1 MQLRG
6 TTIPPRIPTQPRNL
20 KSNSNVFHL
29 SSDSY
34 TMFNQLSKIIQLS
47 LSLSL
52 LSLVPKKFQTR
63 SSSTHAPQKKPLK
76 TTTRWEHGTQHTER
90 ERERVASATTII
102 DPRWTRSRIPVQSSR
117 RILHPGQAAV
127 SLSLPLPLSLS
138 GTSADFRVRKRTK
151 KKEKK
156 ERGGVEKS
164 KGARNGS
171 RP

>member
-90 ERERVASATTII
+90 ERESSQRN
-102 DPRWTRSRIPVQSSR
+102 DDYRSTVDAFTYSRAKFAQDTPSGASSR
-117 RILHPGQAAV
+117 
-127 SLSLPLPLSLS
+127 LSLS
-138 GTSADFRVRKRTK
+138 RSPFPSPSLERVPTSAFERGRRRRRRKR
-151 KKEKK
+151 E
-156 ERGGVEKS
+156 EE
-164 KGARNGS
+164 
-171 RP
+171 